1 MHEWKNITSDRFI
14 IDIVRRGLKI
24 DFESKPHRNYVPKL
38 SYNPEEQE
46 VISLEIKKLL
56 KKGVIKQ
63 CEREEGDFVST
74 VFTRKK
80 KDGINM
86 RTILNLKSLNEHVV
100 YHHFKMESL
109 SDVFKIIQPNCWMAS
124 VDLKD
129 AFYTIPIHKEYQ
141 KFFKFIWQ
149 GKFFVFLGMPQGYS
163 DAMRIFTKI
172 MKPPFSTLRKQGHLS
187 VAFVDDSYLQ
197 GNTKA
202 QCQENISKTLNM
214 LKSLGFII
222 HTDKSVLEP
231 TQSIEFLGFVINSVT
246 MTVEI
251 NEMKSQA
258 IINKIEAFLI
268 HKKPTV
274 RLLASVIGSCIS
286 LLPALPLGKLHY
298 RNLEKEKTKALK
310 LNKGNF
316 NGKVK
321 NLNPQAIKELYWW
334 LKNIPRACR
343 NIHLPQVDFVI
354 YTDASETGWGAT
366 DSVSPIGGKWEK
378 HENGHINF
386 LELKAI
392 LKAIQ
397 GYHLYWQGR
406 KHIRIKS
413 DNTTAIAYVNNMGGT
428 VSQKCNNL
436 SKFIWEFCTGQGV
449 WISAEHIPGS
459 KNNIA
464 DHMSRKFN
472 ENTEWQ
478 LDQHI
483 FIKLLKYFSVKPSI
497 DLFASDLNKQLT
509 KYCSWQPDPK
519 AFGIDAFNMTWT
531 DSIFYAFPPFSLVGK
546 SISKII
552 REEATGLMIIPW
564 WPTQNWFPLMIQ
576 HLVDYPVVLPSKQST
591 LKLPRCATRTTHPL
605 FPKLKLLAVHL
616 SGNRWEIEEFQKKLW
631 TSSANHGEKIH
642 QQDMGESSKSGNCI
656 AHKDMQIPI
665 IQM

>member
-124 VDLKD
+124 VDQKD

-231 TQSIEFLGFVINSVT
+231 TQSIEFWDLS
-246 MTVEI
+246 
-251 NEMKSQA
+251 S
-258 IINKIEAFLI
+258 
-268 HKKPTV
+268 
-274 RLLASVIGSCIS
+274 
-286 LLPALPLGKLHY
+286 
-298 RNLEKEKTKALK
+298 
-310 LNKGNF
+310 
-316 NGKVK
+316 
-321 NLNPQAIKELYWW
+321 
-334 LKNIPRACR
+334 
-343 NIHLPQVDFVI
+343 
-354 YTDASETGWGAT
+354 
-366 DSVSPIGGKWEK
+366 
-378 HENGHINF
+378 
-386 LELKAI
+386 I
-392 LKAIQ
+392 L
-397 GYHLYWQGR
+397 
-406 KHIRIKS
+406 
-413 DNTTAIAYVNNMGGT
+413 
-428 VSQKCNNL
+428 
-436 SKFIWEFCTGQGV
+436 
-449 WISAEHIPGS
+449 
-459 KNNIA
+459 
-464 DHMSRKFN
+464 
-472 ENTEWQ
+472 
-478 LDQHI
+478 
-483 FIKLLKYFSVKPSI
+483 
-497 DLFASDLNKQLT
+497 
-509 KYCSWQPDPK
+509 
-519 AFGIDAFNMTWT
+519 
-531 DSIFYAFPPFSLVGK
+531 
-546 SISKII
+546 
-552 REEATGLMIIPW
+552 
-564 WPTQNWFPLMIQ
+564 
-576 HLVDYPVVLPSKQST
+576 
-591 LKLPRCATRTTHPL
+591 
-605 FPKLKLLAVHL
+605 
-616 SGNRWEIEEFQKKLW
+616 
-631 TSSANHGEKIH
+631 
-642 QQDMGESSKSGNCI
+642 
-656 AHKDMQIPI
+656 
-665 IQM
+665 